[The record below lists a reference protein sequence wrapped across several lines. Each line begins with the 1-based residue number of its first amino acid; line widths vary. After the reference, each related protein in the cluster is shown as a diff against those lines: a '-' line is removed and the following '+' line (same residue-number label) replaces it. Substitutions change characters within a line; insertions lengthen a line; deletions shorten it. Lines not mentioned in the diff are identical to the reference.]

1 MLEVDG
7 SSSRLA
13 KLQLSSTRSAK
24 LQLDL
29 NEAAK
34 DIKTKGSREE
44 RIIAALH
51 SCYDR

>member
-7 SSSRLA
+7 SLSRLA

-29 NEAAK
+29 NEAGK
-34 DIKTKGSREE
+34 DINTRGVGKNGS
-44 RIIAALH
+44 
-51 SCYDR
+51 

>member
-29 NEAAK
+29 NEAGK
-34 DIKTKGSREE
+34 DIKPKGSRKE

>member
-7 SSSRLA
+7 SLLRLA

-29 NEAAK
+29 NEAGK
-34 DIKTKGSREE
+34 DIKIKGSREE
-44 RIIAALH
+44 RIIADLH